1 MKNKYFPTAIS
12 MYINYFIH
20 GMGAII
26 LAQNM
31 TFLTEQLH
39 TDKAGVAYV
48 ISALGF
54 GRLIALAISGVL
66 SDKFG
71 RKPTIYVGMLIY
83 SAFFI
88 SILFAPNV
96 QIAFIF
102 ALLAGIANSVLDSGT
117 YPALMESFPNAAGT
131 ANIII
136 KAFISAGQFTLPV
149 IIGLIITNNWYWGIS
164 FIIPV
169 VVFALNAIFMIKL
182 PFPAVSAP
190 ETKGEEKE
198 EANTVFA
205 QKPKFWVEGLA
216 MLMIAFTATATF
228 LVVQTWLP
236 TFGEE
241 VVGMTNTSSLKL
253 ISYYSTGSLCSVFLT
268 SFLVKDLI
276 KPVYVVV
283 VYPLISLFVLL
294 GIAFIQTPMM
304 VIAGS
309 FLIGF
314 FAAGGVLQLALVV
327 MTEFLKSKKGTMTG
341 IFMTMSSVASAAI
354 PAITGVIAKTSV
366 LNISLFDAGI
376 TAVGVVLSVL
386 VLVRYFK
393 VMNVESKKT
402 TAIAQ

>member
-20 GMGAII
+20 GMGVII

-31 TFLTEQLH
+31 TFLTEQLN

-48 ISALGF
+48 ISALGV

-96 QIAFIF
+96 KVAFVF

-117 YPALMESFPNAAGT
+117 YPALMESFPTAAGT

-149 IIGLIITNNWYWGIS
+149 IIGLILTNNWYWGVS

-169 VVFALNAIFMIKL
+169 VLFALNAIFMIKL
-182 PFPAVSAP
+182 PFPNHVVAP
-190 ETKGEEKE
+190 KE
-198 EANTVFA
+198 EGGEQEPARVFA
-205 QKPKFWVEGLA
+205 SKPKFWVEGIA

-283 VYPLISLFVLL
+283 IYPLMSLFVLL
-294 GIAFIQTPMM
+294 GVAFIQTPMM

-327 MTEFLKSKKGTMTG
+327 MTEFFNGKKGTMTG
-341 IFMTMSSVASAAI
+341 IFMTMSSVASAAV
-354 PAITGVIAKTSV
+354 PAITGNIANTNVTNVI
-366 LNISLFDAGI
+366 LFGAGI
-376 TAVGVVLSVL
+376 TAVGVVLSIV
-386 VLVRYFK
+386 VLVRYLK
-393 VMNVESKKT
+393 VMNLGNKK
-402 TAIAQ
+402 ANVAA